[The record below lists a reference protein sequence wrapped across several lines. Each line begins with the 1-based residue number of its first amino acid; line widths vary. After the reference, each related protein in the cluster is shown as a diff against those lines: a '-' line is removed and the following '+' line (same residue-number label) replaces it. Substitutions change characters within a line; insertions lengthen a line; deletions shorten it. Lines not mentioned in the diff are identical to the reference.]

1 MILWGEWVKF
11 VIYYLSFLIQSGGLR
26 MKAFQRFA
34 WAVLGYNV
42 LVILWGAYV
51 RATGSGA
58 GCGSHWPLCNGE
70 VLPRAPQ
77 VETLVEFTH
86 RITSGLALLLVLGLV
101 TLAIKSYPRRH
112 PARWM
117 SYAALFFTL
126 TEALIGAGLV
136 LFELVAH
143 NTSLERAWAMSLHL
157 LNTFLLLAAL
167 TLTAWFSRWPEGQ
180 GWNWNPSHLGLFLGA
195 WLGMGLLGVSGAI
208 TALGDTLFPVSSLRE
223 GLAQDV
229 SPMAHAFVR
238 LRVFHPFIAVV
249 VGLYIIGVVL
259 RLQGK
264 ENSSVPW
271 GMTLVALILFQW
283 AVGLVNIVLLAP
295 VAIQLL
301 HLLITD
307 LIWIALVLTSVQIL
321 VRPRLLER
329 TPDHSIQNGVYSSPQ
344 YP

>member
-1 MILWGEWVKF
+1 
-11 VIYYLSFLIQSGGLR
+11 

-77 VETLVEFTH
+77 VETLIEFTH

-101 TLAIKSYPRRH
+101 ALSIRSYSRRH

-157 LNTFLLLAAL
+157 LNTLLLLAAL
-167 TLTAWFSRWPEGQ
+167 TLMAWFSRWPEGQ
-180 GWNWNPSHLGLFLGA
+180 GWDWNLSHLGLFLVA

-208 TALGDTLFPVSSLRE
+208 TALGDTLFPVSSLHE
-223 GLAQDV
+223 GLAQDL
-229 SPMAHAFVR
+229 SPTVHVFVR
-238 LRVFHPFIAVV
+238 LRVFHPFIAVI
-249 VGLYIIGVVL
+249 VGLYIMGVVL
-259 RLQGK
+259 RVQGREK
-264 ENSSVPW
+264 GSAPW
-271 GMTLVALILFQW
+271 GVPLIALILFQW
-283 AVGLVNIVLLAP
+283 AVGVINVMLLAP

-307 LIWIALVLTSVQIL
+307 LIWIALVLTSVQVL
-321 VRPRLLER
+321 VRPRFLER
-329 TPDHSIQNGVYSSPQ
+329 TPDHNVQDRVYTSP
-344 YP
+344 

>member
-1 MILWGEWVKF
+1 
-11 VIYYLSFLIQSGGLR
+11 
-26 MKAFQRFA
+26 MKTFQRFA
-34 WAVLGYNV
+34 WVVLGYNV

-77 VETLVEFTH
+77 IETLIEFTH
-86 RITSGLALLLVLGLV
+86 RVTSGLALLLVLGLV
-101 TLAIKSYPRRH
+101 ALAIKTYSRSH
-112 PARWM
+112 PVRWM
-117 SYAALFFTL
+117 SYAVLFFTL

-136 LFELVAH
+136 LFELVAQ

-157 LNTFLLLAAL
+157 LNTLLLLAAL
-167 TLTAWFSRWPEGQ
+167 TLTAWFSRWLEGQ
-180 GWNWNPSHLGLFLGA
+180 GWDWNPSHLGLFLGA

-229 SPMAHAFVR
+229 SPVAHVFVR

-259 RLQGK
+259 RVKGK
-264 ENSSVPW
+264 EKRS
-271 GMTLVALILFQW
+271 GLGGTTLIALILLQW
-283 AVGLVNIVLLAP
+283 AIGVINVVLLAP

-307 LIWIALVLTSVQIL
+307 LIWIALVLTSVQVL
-321 VRPRLLER
+321 VRPRLLEGVSY
-329 TPDHSIQNGVYSSPQ
+329 HSVQNGVNPRPQ
-344 YP
+344 QS